1 MIVIALVVYGKSKT
15 VQAVVFILIFTISNI
30 IIRLY
35 DHFVTKSISDK
46 EFIKNIIIM
55 LNIIS
60 LVLLDAFFEPIT
72 NVILQIAI
80 FLLRIGFILTIF
92 CNFLAFRSIDFIFLK
107 RFFIIS
113 GLSKFFPGSI
123 LLSIKHNLYNF
134 RYLSLTRRSRI

>member
-30 IIRLY
+30 VIQLY

-46 EFIKNIIIM
+46 EFIKNIIIIF
-55 LNIIS
+55 NIIS

-80 FLLRIGFILTIF
+80 FLLRTSFILTIF
-92 CNFLAFRSIDFIFLK
+92 CNFLAFKSIDFRFLK
-107 RFFIIS
+107 RIFIVS
-113 GLSKFFPGSI
+113 GLSKLFPGFI
-123 LLSIKHNLYNF
+123 EFLDKKINM
-134 RYLSLTRRSRI
+134 